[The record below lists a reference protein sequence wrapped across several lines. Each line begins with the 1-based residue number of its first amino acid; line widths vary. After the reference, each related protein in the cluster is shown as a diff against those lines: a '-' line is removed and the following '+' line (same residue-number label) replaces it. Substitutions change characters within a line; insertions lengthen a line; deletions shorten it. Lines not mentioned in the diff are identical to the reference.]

1 MNKPVEKGL
10 KGAAAAS
17 ATARQAT
24 QQTGPKKPLNHDRTA
39 PQASEMAAAFTPDGR
54 PRFASAESPL
64 PGSAETIWRGAQEL
78 LRTLLNSD
86 IYNLWFASICAG
98 ELRDDSIT
106 LLVANDFCEVW
117 LKDNY
122 LDVLQTALMHSSGR
136 ELTVEFKASGAHLLT
151 ARPAIELPAAPSIEV
166 EELSDKGSKNGDHL
180 FNPKNTFETFVVGNN
195 NNFAHAAAL
204 AVAGAPG
211 RSYNPLFLY
220 GGVGL
225 GKTHLLH
232 AIGQYVTL
240 HKKGARVAYVSSEK
254 FTNEYIDGIQ
264 NNQLVRFR
272 KKYRQTDVLLIDD
285 IQFLAG
291 KERIQE
297 EFFHTFNA
305 LHESHKQIVL
315 TCDRPASE
323 IQNLEHR
330 LVSRFEWGLV
340 TDLQPPDI
348 ETRVAILRKK
358 EKSMGLELPEEVLNF
373 LAARIRANI
382 RRLEGALIRVA
393 SYAALT
399 GKKLTLD
406 VVESLLRDVLNEEG
420 RFSINIESIQKKVAE
435 HFDIRLAD
443 MTSKRRPENIAFPRQ
458 IAMYLS
464 RELTESSLN
473 TVGEAFGGRD
483 HGTVLHACRLVKD
496 RMEVDSTVRQTVS
509 YLQKQLQR

>member
-1 MNKPVEKGL
+1 M
-10 KGAAAAS
+10 
-17 ATARQAT
+17 Q
-24 QQTGPKKPLNHDRTA
+24 
-39 PQASEMAAAFTPDGR
+39 
-54 PRFASAESPL
+54 ASAEK
-64 PGSAETIWRGAQEL
+64 IWSSAQEH
-78 LRTLLNSD
+78 LRSMLSAD
-86 IYNLWFASICAG
+86 MYNLWFAP
-98 ELRDDSIT
+98 LRAINQENNSLI
-106 LLVANDFCEVW
+106 LEVANDFCEVW

-122 LDVLQTALMHSSGR
+122 MGLLQDVVALASGRQLQIKFKVGSTPPALPAVSAVAPQKSRPVEAAPERFSSGHD
-136 ELTVEFKASGAHLLT
+136 L
-151 ARPAIELPAAPSIEV
+151 
-166 EELSDKGSKNGDHL
+166 N

-195 NNFAHAAAL
+195 NNFACAAAL
-204 AVAGAPG
+204 AVAQSPG
-211 RSYNPLFLY
+211 KSYNPLFLY

-232 AIGQYVTL
+232 AIGQHVCG

-264 NNQLVRFR
+264 NNQLAKFR

-323 IQNLEHR
+323 IQNLEQR

-340 TDLQPPDI
+340 TDLQPPDV
-348 ETRVAILRKK
+348 EMRLAILQKK
-358 EKSMGLELPEEVLNF
+358 AQVMGVQLPEEIMNF
-373 LAARIRANI
+373 LANRIRTNI

-393 SYAALT
+393 SFAALT
-399 GKKLTLD
+399 GKHLSLE
-406 VVESLLRDVLNEEG
+406 VVEGLLREVLHEEG
-420 RFSINIESIQKKVAE
+420 RYSINIEVIQKKVAE
-435 HFDIRLAD
+435 HYDIRLAD

-458 IAMYLS
+458 VAMFLS
-464 RELTESSLN
+464 RQMTETSLSAI
-473 TVGEAFGGRD
+473 GEAFGGRD

-496 RMEVDSTVRQTVS
+496 RMEVDPSVRQVVS
-509 YLQKQLQR
+509 YLEKQIMR

>member
-1 MNKPVEKGL
+1 V
-10 KGAAAAS
+10 
-17 ATARQAT
+17 QT
-24 QQTGPKKPLNHDRTA
+24 Q
-39 PQASEMAAAFTPDGR
+39 F
-54 PRFASAESPL
+54 SAEKIWN
-64 PGSAETIWRGAQEL
+64 SAREH
-78 LRTLLNSD
+78 LRSKLNND
-86 IYNLWFASICAG
+86 TYNMWFAPLRACAIDG
-98 ELRDDSIT
+98 NNVT
-106 LLVANDFCEVW
+106 LEAANEFSGVW

-122 LDVLQTALMHSSGR
+122 LSLLQDAFAVAAGR
-136 ELTVEFKASGAHLLT
+136 QLQVKFKIATGNA
-151 ARPAIELPAAPSIEV
+151 PAPSASAPVPVKTKAAEPAH
-166 EELSDKGSKNGDHL
+166 ERPTNSELH
-180 FNPKNTFETFVVGNN
+180 FNPKNTFESFVVGNN
-195 NNFAHAAAL
+195 NNFAYAAAL
-204 AVAGAPG
+204 AVAQAPG
-211 RSYNPLFLY
+211 KSYNPLFLY

-232 AIGQYVTL
+232 AIGQHVSGN
-240 HKKGARVAYVSSEK
+240 KKGARVAYLSSEK

-264 NNQLVRFR
+264 NNQLAKFR

-323 IQNLEHR
+323 IQGLEHR

-340 TDLQPPDI
+340 TDLQPPDV
-348 ETRVAILRKK
+348 EMRLAILQKK
-358 EKSMGLELPEEVLNF
+358 AQIMGVTLSDDIMNF
-373 LAARIRANI
+373 LANRIRTNV

-393 SYAALT
+393 SYASLT
-399 GKKLTLD
+399 GKKLTIE
-406 VVESLLRDVLNEEG
+406 VVEGLLREILHEEG
-420 RFSINIESIQKKVAE
+420 RFSINIEVIQKKVAE

-464 RELTESSLN
+464 RQMTESSLN
-473 TVGEAFGGRD
+473 TIGEAYGGRD

-496 RMEVDSTVRQTVS
+496 RMEVDANVRQVVH
-509 YLQKQLQR
+509 YLEKQLMR

>member
-1 MNKPVEKGL
+1 M
-10 KGAAAAS
+10 
-17 ATARQAT
+17 Q
-24 QQTGPKKPLNHDRTA
+24 
-39 PQASEMAAAFTPDGR
+39 
-54 PRFASAESPL
+54 
-64 PGSAETIWRGAQEL
+64 GSAEQIWTAAQEQ
-78 LRTLLNSD
+78 LRSMLTPD
-86 IYNLWFASICAG
+86 TFNLWFAPLRASSEENNSII
-98 ELRDDSIT
+98 LD
-106 LLVANDFCEVW
+106 VANDFCEVW

-122 LDVLQTALMHSSGR
+122 MDLLQQVVGLASGR
-136 ELTVEFKASGAHLLT
+136 ELQIKFRVCNGMEKLQPS
-151 ARPAIELPAAPSIEV
+151 AAPLPQAAAPKPRPEPA
-166 EELSDKGSKNGDHL
+166 EKNSTHEPS
-180 FNPKNTFETFVVGNN
+180 FNPKNTFESFVVGNN
-195 NNFAHAAAL
+195 NNFACAAAQ
-204 AVAGAPG
+204 AVAQAPG
-211 RSYNPLFLY
+211 KSYNPLFLY

-232 AIGQYVTL
+232 AIGQYVVG
-240 HKKGARVAYVSSEK
+240 HKKSARVAYVSSEK
-254 FTNEYIDGIQ
+254 FTNEYIEGIQ
-264 NNQLVRFR
+264 NNQLAKFR

-340 TDLQPPDI
+340 TDLQPPDV
-348 ETRVAILRKK
+348 EMRLAILQKK
-358 EKSMGLELPEEVLNF
+358 AQVMGVELDDDVINF
-373 LAARIRANI
+373 LAVRIRTNI

-399 GKKLTLD
+399 GKRLNIEL
-406 VVESLLRDVLNEEG
+406 VENLLREILHEEN
-420 RFSINIESIQKKVAE
+420 RCTISIELIQKKVAE

-458 IAMYLS
+458 IAMFLS
-464 RELTESSLN
+464 RQMTESSFS
-473 TVGEAFGGRD
+473 VIGEAFGGRD

-496 RMEVDSTVRQTVS
+496 RMEVDQNVRQVVR
-509 YLQKQLQR
+509 YIEKQLLR

>member
-1 MNKPVEKGL
+1 ML
-10 KGAAAAS
+10 S
-17 ATARQAT
+17 
-24 QQTGPKKPLNHDRTA
+24 
-39 PQASEMAAAFTPDGR
+39 PD
-54 PRFASAESPL
+54 
-64 PGSAETIWRGAQEL
+64 T
-78 LRTLLNSD
+78 
-86 IYNLWFASICAG
+86 YNLWFAP
-98 ELRDDSIT
+98 LRASAAQENGGLT
-106 LLVANDFCEVW
+106 LEVANDFCEVW

-122 LDVLQTALMHSSGR
+122 MSLLQDVVALASGR
-136 ELTVEFKASGAHLLT
+136 QLPVAFRVAAPPSPGGAAVMVEPAPETEKPKPPPAGPE
-151 ARPAIELPAAPSIEV
+151 RPAVA
-166 EELSDKGSKNGDHL
+166 GDHNS

-195 NNFAHAAAL
+195 NNFAYAAAL
-204 AVAGAPG
+204 AVAQAPG
-211 RSYNPLFLY
+211 KSYNPLFLY

-232 AIGQYVTL
+232 AIGHHVCA

-264 NNQLVRFR
+264 NNQLAKFR

-305 LHESHKQIVL
+305 LHEAHKQIVL

-323 IQNLEHR
+323 IQNLEQR
-330 LVSRFEWGLV
+330 LVSRFEWGLT
-340 TDLQPPDI
+340 TDLQPPDV
-348 ETRVAILRKK
+348 EMRMAILHKK
-358 EKSMGLELPEEVLNF
+358 AQIMGVELPEEIMNF
-373 LAARIRANI
+373 LANRIRTNI

-399 GKKLTLD
+399 GKKLSIE
-406 VVESLLRDVLNEEG
+406 VVESLLREVLHEEG
-420 RFSINIESIQKKVAE
+420 RYTLSIEVIQKKVAE
-435 HFDIRLAD
+435 YYDIRLAD

-464 RELTESSLN
+464 RQMTESSLSAI
-473 TVGEAFGGRD
+473 GEAFGGRD

-496 RMEVDSTVRQTVS
+496 RMEVDPNVRQVVS
-509 YLQKQLQR
+509 YLEKQLLR